1 MNYAKIIIL
10 ALLLFSLTLL
20 NSLNLEF
27 VNGDTLEAKV
37 LKADAEKVYVQHAKT
52 LLIIDR
58 KLILT
63 KIIDK
68 KGKVKF
74 NSFHEIIN
82 LENEADLTKIQTLSE
97 PPEPKEKFTLE
108 NRNFIYANVSA
119 IFFGMGGGVGYERF
133 VSNHVSVSVGY
144 NQGEI
149 LYLFSKY
156 SEVKYSEITID
167 IKLVPHSNH
176 NISGEL
182 GVGGTFW
189 KLEKH
194 RDDSYTGSGDMI
206 VYDEN
211 FFPTFNFGMRYQPD
225 KIGITFRAGLR
236 TMIQNNKSLPTLH
249 INLGWRF

>member
-1 MNYAKIIIL
+1 MYYAKIL
-10 ALLLFSLTLL
+10 MLTLLLFSLTLL
-20 NSLNLEF
+20 KSLNLEF
-27 VNGDTLEAKV
+27 VNGETLEVKV
-37 LKADAEKVYVQHAKT
+37 LKADIEKVYVQHAKT

-63 KIIDK
+63 KIVDI

-74 NSFHEIIN
+74 NSFHQTVD
-82 LENEADLTKIQTLSE
+82 LENETDLVKLQTLPE
-97 PPEPKEKFTLE
+97 PSEPKEKFVLE
-108 NRNFIYANVSA
+108 NRNVIYANVST
-119 IFFGMGGGVGYERF
+119 IFFGMGVGVGYERF

-149 LYLFSKY
+149 LTLFSKY
-156 SEVKYSEITID
+156 SEVKYSEIPID

-189 KLEKH
+189 KLAKH
-194 RDDSYTGSGDMI
+194 RDDSYTGSGDKI
-206 VYDEN
+206 VYEEN

-225 KIGITFRAGLR
+225 KTGITFRAGLR
-236 TMIQNNKSLPTLH
+236 TMIENDKSLPTLH
-249 INLGWRF
+249 INLGFRF